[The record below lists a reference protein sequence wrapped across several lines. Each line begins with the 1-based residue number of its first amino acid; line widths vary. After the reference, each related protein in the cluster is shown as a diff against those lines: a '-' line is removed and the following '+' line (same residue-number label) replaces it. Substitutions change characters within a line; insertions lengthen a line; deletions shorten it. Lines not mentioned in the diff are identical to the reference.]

1 MLKLNTTMK
10 KDKINQIFKDVFNLF
25 LIEIKKK
32 NYGCRKRFINC
43 LIQVGAQLKK
53 IISVWWTFIN

>member
-25 LIEIKKK
+25 LIEIKKRTM
-32 NYGCRKRFINC
+32 GAERDL
-43 LIQVGAQLKK
+43 LI
-53 IISVWWTFIN
+53 I